1 VKGTGR
7 RVLVIGIAY
16 YEYTTRIVSEL
27 RARGDSVT
35 YAPIEKPSLL
45 WRTCKRF
52 APARYV
58 RMLDRYHRRLLA
70 RLQGEHFDQ
79 VLFVQVHQFS
89 DSNLAALRASQQDA
103 RFILYNWD
111 SIKTHDYT
119 ARLRYFDS
127 AFTFDEA
134 DAKRL
139 GINLQP
145 LFALPEYFVPAP
157 KLQQDFDVYFVGALG
172 TVARVEAI
180 RKFDAFCV
188 ARGLRFVK
196 HAQCSP
202 AMLLVF
208 LRKGLYFK
216 GMTLRSLSTAQI
228 VRLMHRA
235 TAVFD
240 FPNHQQAG
248 FTMRVIE
255 NMCAGKKIITS
266 SSGVRD
272 ANFFDPTQFHVVRDL
287 DFSGVEEFLRQP
299 LAQRVPPL
307 EFSIGEW
314 VNRVVG

>member
-1 VKGTGR
+1 MTYTGR

-16 YEYTTRIVSEL
+16 YEYTARIVAEL
-27 RARGDSVT
+27 RTRGDAVT

-52 APARYV
+52 ARARYA
-58 RMLDRYHRRLLA
+58 RMLDRYHQKLLA
-70 RLQGEHFDQ
+70 QLQGQIFDV

-89 DSNLAALRASQQDA
+89 NTNLAALRASQPCA

-111 SIKTHDYT
+111 SLTTHDYT
-119 ARLRYFDS
+119 AQLQYFDR

-134 DAKRL
+134 DATRL
-139 GINLQP
+139 GINFQP

-157 KLQQDFDVYFVGALG
+157 TIKPEFDVYFVGALG

-188 ARGLRFVK
+188 AHGLRFVK

-208 LRKGLYFK
+208 LWQGLYFK

-228 VRLMHRA
+228 VGLLHRSI
-235 TAVFD
+235 AVFD
-240 FPNHQQAG
+240 FPNHQQTG

-255 NMCAGKKIITS
+255 NMCAGKKIITAS
-266 SSGVRD
+266 QGVRD
-272 ANFFDPTQFHVVRDL
+272 APFFDPTQFHVVPDL
-287 DFSGVEEFLRQP
+287 DFSGVEDFLRQP
-299 LAQRVPPL
+299 IVRRELPL
-307 EFSIGEW
+307 EFSIGQW
-314 VNRVVG
+314 VDRVVA